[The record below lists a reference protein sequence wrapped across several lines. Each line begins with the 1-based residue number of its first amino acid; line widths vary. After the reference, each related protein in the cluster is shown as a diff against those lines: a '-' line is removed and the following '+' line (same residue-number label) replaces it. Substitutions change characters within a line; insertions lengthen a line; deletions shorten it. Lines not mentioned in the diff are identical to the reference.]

1 MTKTL
6 GPSALVTGGSRG
18 IGAAT
23 VRALAARGVRVAI
36 GYRANRDAAEALR
49 DSLQGSGHLVIQAD
63 LSEEGAP
70 ERLVAE
76 AVSGLGGLHI
86 LVNNAAVRGHHPI
99 ASVGFQEWQK
109 EWTRILTANLTAPA
123 DLCFHAARH
132 MIDRGVQGAIV
143 NVSSRGALRGEP
155 DMPAYGV
162 SKGGLNALTRSLAL
176 ALGPH
181 GIHVAAV
188 APGFVE
194 TEGTAGRLSGSEG
207 AGIRAQSPL
216 GRVSTADEVAEAIV
230 YLAGAKMASG
240 TILDLNGGS
249 HLR

>member
-1 MTKTL
+1 MTESL
-6 GPSALVTGGSRG
+6 GESALVTGGSRG

-23 VRALAARGVRVAI
+23 VRALAAQGVRVAI
-36 GYRANRDAAEALR
+36 GYRANRDAAELVLQ
-49 DSLQGSGHLVIQAD
+49 SLPGSGHLVVQAD

-70 ERLVAE
+70 ERLVRE
-76 AVSGLGGLHI
+76 AVSGLGELHI

-99 ASVGFQEWQK
+99 ASVGLKEWQE
-109 EWTRILTANLTAPA
+109 EWRRILTANLTAPA
-123 DLCFHAARH
+123 ELCYCAARH
-132 MIDRGVQGAIV
+132 MIDRGVAGAIV

-155 DMPAYGV
+155 DMPAYGA

-188 APGFVE
+188 APGFVQ
-194 TEGTAGRLSGSEG
+194 TEGTASRLAGPEG
-207 AGIRAQSPL
+207 AGIKAQSPL

-249 HLR
+249 HFR

>member
-1 MTKTL
+1 MTESL
-6 GPSALVTGGSRG
+6 GRSALVTGGSRG

-23 VRALAARGVRVAI
+23 VRALAGRGVRVAI
-36 GYRANRDAAEALR
+36 GYRVNRDAAEALLE
-49 DSLQGSGHLVIQAD
+49 SLPGSGHLLIQAD

-70 ERLVAE
+70 EKLLAE
-76 AVSGLGGLHI
+76 AVSGLGELHI

-99 ASVGFQEWQK
+99 ASVDFEAWQDEWR
-109 EWTRILTANLTAPA
+109 RILTANLTAPA

-132 MIDRGVQGAIV
+132 MIEQGVPGAIV

-155 DMPAYGV
+155 EMPAYGV

-188 APGFVE
+188 APGFVQ
-194 TEGTAGRLSGSEG
+194 TEGTASRLAGPEG
-207 AGIRAQSPL
+207 AGIKAQSPL